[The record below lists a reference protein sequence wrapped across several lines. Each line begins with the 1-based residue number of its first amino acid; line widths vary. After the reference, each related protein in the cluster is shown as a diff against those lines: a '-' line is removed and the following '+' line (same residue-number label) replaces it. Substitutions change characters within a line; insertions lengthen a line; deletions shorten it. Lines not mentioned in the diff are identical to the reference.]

1 MQDLVGSWMQNSLF
15 KSALHYEL
23 KNEMEMPEVDWVAPD
38 EFPDLRNCDY
48 IAVDLET
55 SDPNLLTKGPGWVR
69 DDGFIVGVAIA
80 AGDFTGYYP
89 IKHEGGGNISGR
101 RVKEW
106 LKAQLATP
114 DIPKIMHNALYDLG
128 WLRWAKIPVQGR
140 IIDTMIAAPLLDEN
154 RFSYSLNNL
163 GRDYLAMSKDEK
175 GLRAAAK
182 AFGVD
187 PKKDLW
193 KLPARYVGHYAE
205 QDARITLNLW
215 KKFET
220 EIVREK
226 VTSIFDME
234 TKLLP
239 VLLDMKQVGV
249 KVNTHKAELIK
260 KDFLLREQKLLL
272 DIKKET
278 SIELEPWVSTSI
290 AKIFEYYKIPY
301 EKTDKTN
308 KPSFTKSSLQA
319 CPHPIAAKILKV
331 RELNKAQKTFID
343 SIIDH
348 AHKDRIHCEFHQLR
362 SEDGGTVTGRFSSSN
377 PNLQQIP
384 ARDPE
389 IKKLIRGLFE
399 PELGEKWGS
408 FDYSSQEPRLLVH
421 YCSELNE
428 EDRHPLIDEVVAKYH
443 EGDDD
448 FHQMVADMAG
458 ITRTEAKTV
467 NLGIMYG
474 MGQGKLAATLDIT
487 IDDAKKL
494 LDQYHEK
501 VPFVKGLANRISVYA
516 QKHGKIRTILG
527 RRCRF
532 DLWEPCT
539 FGYNKALPKKEA
551 MAEYGPQR
559 LRRAFTYKALNKL
572 IQGSAADQTKKAMLD
587 CYEKGHLPLLSVHDE
602 LCFSIHSEEQAKE
615 ITEIMETGLP
625 LKVPSKVDQELG
637 DNWGEVG

>member
-1 MQDLVGSWMQNSLF
+1 MQNNLF

-38 EFPDLRNCDY
+38 EFPDLRSCDY
-48 IAVDLET
+48 IAIDLET
-55 SDPNLLTKGPGWVR
+55 CDPNLLTKGPGWVR
-69 DDGFIVGVAIA
+69 KDGFIVGVAIA
-80 AGDFTGYYP
+80 AGDFTVYYP
-89 IKHEGGGNISGR
+89 IQHEGGGNISGNL
-101 RVKEW
+101 VKRW
-106 LKAQLATP
+106 LKDQLATP
-114 DIPKIMHNALYDLG
+114 HIPKIMHNALYDLG
-128 WLRWAKIPVQGR
+128 WLRSANIPIQGQ
-140 IIDTMIAAPLLDEN
+140 IIDTMIAAPLIDEN

-163 GRDYLAMSKDEK
+163 GKDYLSKYKEER

-205 QDARITLNLW
+205 QDARMTLELW
-215 KKFET
+215 KTLQIQINKQ
-220 EIVREK
+220 K
-226 VTSIFDME
+226 LDSIFDME

-239 VLLDMKQVGV
+239 VLLDMKQCGV
-249 KVNTHKAELIK
+249 KVNVQKAELVK
-260 KDFLLREQKLLL
+260 KDFKSKEQKLLL

-290 AKIFEYYKIPY
+290 AKIFEYYKIPF

-308 KPSFTKSSLQA
+308 KPSFTKAYLQA

-331 RELNKAQKTFID
+331 RELNKAQTTFID
-343 SIIDH
+343 SIINH
-348 AHKDRIHCEFHQLR
+348 AYKDRIHCEFHQLR

-389 IKKLIRGLFE
+389 IKKVIRGLFE
-399 PELGEKWGS
+399 PEFSEKWGS

-421 YCSELNE
+421 YCASLNE
-428 EDRHPLIDEVVAKYH
+428 NEKHPLIDEVVQKYH

-448 FHQMVADMAG
+448 FHQMVADLAG
-458 ITRTEAKTV
+458 ITRTQAKTV

-474 MGQGKLAATLDIT
+474 MGQGKLASTLDIT
-487 IDDAKKL
+487 VDEAKEL
-494 LDQYHEK
+494 LNQYHEK
-501 VPFVKGLANRISVYA
+501 VPFVKGLANRISSHA
-516 QKHGKIRTILG
+516 QNFGRIRTILG
-527 RRCRF
+527 RKCRF

-539 FGYNKALPKKEA
+539 FGYNRALPHEDAIKE
-551 MAEYGPQR
+551 YSPQK
-559 LRRAFTYKALNKL
+559 LKRAFTYKALNKL

-587 CYEKGHLPLLSVHDE
+587 CYEKGHLPLLTVHDE
-602 LCFSIHSEEQAKE
+602 LCFSIHSQEQAKE
-615 ITEIMETGLP
+615 ITEIMETGLE

>member
-1 MQDLVGSWMQNSLF
+1 MQDSLF

-38 EFPDLRNCDY
+38 EFPDLRSCDY
-48 IAVDLET
+48 IAIDLET
-55 SDPNLLTKGPGWVR
+55 SDPNLMTKGPGWVR

-89 IKHEGGGNISGR
+89 ICHEGGGNISGR
-101 RVKEW
+101 IVKNW
-106 LKAQLATP
+106 LKDQLATP

-128 WLRWAKIPVQGR
+128 WLRWAKIPIQGQ
-140 IIDTMIAAPLLDEN
+140 IIDTMIAAPCIDEN

-163 GRDYLAMSKDEK
+163 GRDYLDMRKNEK

-205 QDARITLNLW
+205 QDARLTLDLW
-215 KKFET
+215 RRLRT
-220 EIVREK
+220 EITKEK
-226 VTSIFDME
+226 VDSIFNME

-239 VLLDMKQVGV
+239 VLLDMKQAGV
-249 KVNTHKAELIK
+249 KVNVHKAELAK
-260 KDFLLREQKLLL
+260 KDFESREQKLLL
-272 DIKKET
+272 EVKKET

-290 AKIFEYYKIPY
+290 AKIFEYYKIPF

-308 KPSFTKSSLQA
+308 KPSFTKSYLQA

-331 RELNKAQKTFID
+331 RELNKARKTFID

-348 AHKDRIHCEFHQLR
+348 AYKDRIHCDFHQLR

-389 IKKLIRGLFE
+389 VKKVIRGLFE

-421 YCSELNE
+421 YCASLNE
-428 EDRHPLIDEVVAKYH
+428 KERHPLIDDVVKKYH

-458 ITRTEAKTV
+458 ITRKQAKTV

-487 IDDAKKL
+487 IDEAKEL
-494 LDQYHEK
+494 LNQYHEK
-501 VPFVKGLANRISVYA
+501 VPFVKSLANRVSSRA
-516 QKHGKIRTILG
+516 QASGKIRTILG
-527 RRCRF
+527 RKCRF
-532 DLWEPCT
+532 DLWEPCS
-539 FGYNKALPKKEA
+539 FGYNKPLPHKEA
-551 MAEYGPQR
+551 VEEHGLQKI
-559 LRRAFTYKALNKL
+559 RRAFTYKALNKL
-572 IQGSAADQTKKAMLD
+572 IQGSAADQTKMAMLD
-587 CYEKGHLPLLSVHDE
+587 CYDKGHLPLLTVHDE
-602 LCFSIHSEEQAKE
+602 LCFSIHSDEQAKE
-615 ITEIMETGLP
+615 ITEIMETGLE
-625 LKVPSKVDQELG
+625 LRVPSKVDQELG
-637 DNWGEVG
+637 NNWGEVG